1 MFTTSSILLAIVL
14 AAPPQELPPTRV
26 QGEATSVLAQF
37 TPAER
42 YRFDLGGEAG
52 QYSEWERTGLPRF
65 DGLATTI
72 RVKAAK
78 GKRSGKWASIARI
91 DLYGARDEGRRRQL
105 SIILA
110 VDRATQR
117 VSPELWRGADLP
129 RAPFK
134 VDLPLGEPVDLKILT
149 DTPGQLT
156 IAFGET
162 IFRIED
168 DFQIRSIGVLAS
180 GVDARFDPFALLQ
193 RLPAG

>member
-1 MFTTSSILLAIVL
+1 MLSTLTMILALA

-26 QGEATSVLAQF
+26 QGEATTTLAQF

-52 QYSEWERTGLPRF
+52 QYSEWERTGLAHF
-65 DGLATTI
+65 DGIATTI
-72 RVKAAK
+72 FVKAAK
-78 GKRSGKWASIARI
+78 GRRSEKWASIARI
-91 DLYGARDEGRRRQL
+91 DLYGAGDTGARRQL
-105 SIILA
+105 SIILS
-110 VDRATQR
+110 VDRATELVTPQ
-117 VSPELWRGADLP
+117 LWRGKDLP

-134 VDLPLGEPVDLKILT
+134 VDLPRGEPVALKILT

-168 DFQIRSIGVLAS
+168 DFEIKAVGVLAS
-180 GVDARFDPFALLQ
+180 GVDVRFDPFVLLN
-193 RLPAG
+193 RIPAQD

>member
-1 MFTTSSILLAIVL
+1 MFATPTLILAFAL

-26 QGEATSVLAQF
+26 QGEATRVLAQF
-37 TPAER
+37 TPSER
-42 YRFDLGGEAG
+42 YRFNLGGDAG
-52 QYSEWERTGLPRF
+52 QYSEWERTGLARF

-72 RVKAAK
+72 RVKAVK
-78 GKRSGKWASIARI
+78 GRRGAKWASIARI
-91 DLYGARDEGRRRQL
+91 DLYGARDDGRRPQL

-129 RAPFK
+129 RTPFK
-134 VDLPLGEPVDLKILT
+134 VDLPPGEPVDLKILT

-162 IFRIED
+162 IFRIENH
-168 DFQIRSIGVLAS
+168 FEIRSVGVLAS
-180 GVDARFDPFALLQ
+180 GVAARFEPFALLQ
-193 RLPAG
+193 RMPTG